1 MLDLSVW
8 DSSYYFT
15 GKFSPV
21 KFSSHVFSLL
31 PFFLP
36 TVLLS
41 IPIYTS
47 ILIYLLDASNFLII
61 CYTYNLTSINYHLTP
76 CFGRWGCYEYNPFIS
91 FVLQLPTL
99 NFFNLYHNVMFS
111 NLVSYIIPFK
121 QSRTISL
128 SSLLV

>member
-41 IPIYTS
+41 IPIYIS
-47 ILIYLLDASNFLII
+47 ILIYLLDASNF
-61 CYTYNLTSINYHLTP
+61 
-76 CFGRWGCYEYNPFIS
+76 
-91 FVLQLPTL
+91 
-99 NFFNLYHNVMFS
+99 
-111 NLVSYIIPFK
+111 
-121 QSRTISL
+121 
-128 SSLLV
+128 